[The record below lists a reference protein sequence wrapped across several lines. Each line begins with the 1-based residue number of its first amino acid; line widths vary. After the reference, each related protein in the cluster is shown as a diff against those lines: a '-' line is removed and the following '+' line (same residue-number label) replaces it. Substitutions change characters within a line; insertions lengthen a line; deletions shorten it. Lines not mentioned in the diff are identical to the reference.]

1 MRARQ
6 LEGNCD
12 DPENKSDPQGQAKK
26 LKLKKETLKDLDASK
41 ATGVR
46 GGMLYLSGGK
56 GCDVEV
62 IQDKQVVEVG
72 SAKCLTATCAKVCA

>member
-1 MRARQ
+1 MMTRKTKATR
-6 LEGNCD
+6 
-12 DPENKSDPQGQAKK
+12 KGQAKK

-41 ATGVR
+41 ARRVR